1 MTLFLCLTLNVFCVK
16 FVAHF
21 QALIVDNYGILAL
34 FQVSNADSFGILVCL
49 QVSIAEFFWYFST
62 HEPMTSSIPS
72 RHSTNCATNSLKY
85 FCVKIHS
92 TQFRRRYTGDV
103 RQETWD
109 RKRETGDVGQ
119 EMWDKICETGEIWDG
134 RRHTRHDTGGMIEET
149 WYKRQDPFFP
159 LLTTKHWHTKLKWSN
174 RNVCDDHK
182 EKSVLNYTQNC
193 LWLIKN
199 TFLCDQSQTSQ
210 W

>member
-34 FQVSNADSFGILVCL
+34 FQVSIADSFGILVCL
-49 QVSIAEFFWYFST
+49 QVSIAEIFEYFST
-62 HEPMTSSIPS
+62 HEPMNSSIPS

-103 RQETWD
+103 GQEMWD
-109 RKRETGDVGQ
+109 RRSETGDVGQ
-119 EMWDKICETGEIWDG
+119 ETWDRRCGTGDVRQDMWDRRDMRREASHEAWYRRHDRGYMIQETGSILSTIN
-134 RRHTRHDTGGMIEET
+134 HKT
-149 WYKRQDPFFP
+149 F
-159 LLTTKHWHTKLKWSN
+159 WHTKLK
-174 RNVCDDHK
+174 
-182 EKSVLNYTQNC
+182 
-193 LWLIKN
+193 
-199 TFLCDQSQTSQ
+199 
-210 W
+210 